1 MNNIPTTPEMQWN
14 WLTCGL
20 MISAYMFLANTELV
34 AKMQESADDITAAE
48 IAPIPMML
56 TGRGVKYVKVK
67 GRM

>member
-1 MNNIPTTPEMQWN
+1 
-14 WLTCGL
+14 

-48 IAPIPMML
+48 IAPIPIIL